1 MRLRRGLALAAGI
14 AVIVLLLVALAAAIL
29 MQPRQ
34 LARIALGSVGD
45 ALGLGIGFEGEA
57 RYRLRGTPLLEV
69 RDVVVRAPGAGAPLL
84 RADRVL
90 VSLPWSTLRDRA
102 APLVLER
109 IELDAPVLDLAL
121 LQAWLASRP
130 PGEGRVPTL
139 TGGVGVRDGRLL
151 GDGWALQ
158 GLQLDLPS
166 LAEGQPLAAQARGV
180 LELAAPTR
188 IHFDLDL
195 AATQPADG
203 AGASARGRVRIEGAN
218 WQLPATV
225 TASGP
230 SHFGGGTLRVTPLRL
245 GMSAE
250 YRGEGEPLRFT
261 LGAHGPLRL
270 RDGTWTLVPASLALR
285 GDGMVPDVD
294 ATGRAAFGRALLL
307 ELVGTLREWPAAWP
321 ALPAPL
327 DTSASPIAV
336 ALAYAGARDLSGPV
350 GLHLRRADAEARAGV
365 RIAEVLEW
373 MDAAASGSPLPP
385 VAARASA
392 PRIEIAGAVL
402 DGVEIEIDPDGAR

>member
-14 AVIVLLLVALAAAIL
+14 AVVVLLLVALAAAIL

-45 ALGLGIGFEGEA
+45 ALGLDIDFEGEA
-57 RYRLRGTPLLEV
+57 RYRLRGSPLLEV

-84 RADRVL
+84 RAERLL
-90 VSLPWSTLRDRA
+90 VSLPWSTLRERA

-121 LQAWLASRP
+121 LQAWLAGRP
-130 PGEGRVPTL
+130 PGAGRLPTL
-139 TGGVGVRDGRLL
+139 SDGIGVRDGRLL
-151 GDGWALQ
+151 GEGWALH
-158 GLQLDLPS
+158 GLDLDLPS
-166 LAEGQPLAAQARGV
+166 LGEGRPVAAHARGV

-188 IHFDLDL
+188 VHFDLHL
-195 AATQPADG
+195 AATRPADG
-203 AGASARGRVRIEGAN
+203 AGASARGRVRIEGAD

-225 TASGP
+225 AASGP
-230 SHFGGGTLRVTPLRL
+230 LRFGGGILRVAPLRF

-250 YRGEGEPLRFT
+250 YRGEGEPLRFA
-261 LGAHGPLRL
+261 LGTHGPLRL
-270 RDGTWTLVPASLALR
+270 RDGTWTLAPAAVALR
-285 GDGMVPDVD
+285 VEGIVPRLDLN
-294 ATGRAAFGRALLL
+294 GRGAFGHALLL
-307 ELVGTLREWPAAWP
+307 EFTGRMPDWPEAWP

-327 DTSASPIAV
+327 DASPAPIAV

-350 GLHLRRADAEARAGV
+350 GLHLRRDGAQARAGV
-365 RIAEVLEW
+365 RIPELLGW
-373 MDAAASGSPLPP
+373 MDAAATGTPLPP
-385 VAARASA
+385 LAGRASA

-402 DGVEIEIDPDGAR
+402 EGVEIGIEPGDAP